1 MDRYE
6 THIIRCLENAVENA
20 VDGVECHIDAVT
32 VQGVIDLLNEKIEQ
46 IEKLS
51 KNSMNLKEL
60 WEKARN
66 GESLTENEHKFLL
79 ADWDERNGYKQH
91 KDGDGDG

>member
-1 MDRYE
+1 MDRYIK
-6 THIIRCLENAVENA
+6 HICDCLEEEIKNAE
-20 VDGVECHIDAVT
+20 DGYYCKIGVVT
-32 VQGVIDLLNEKIEQ
+32 AQGALDIIKEQAEQ

-51 KNSMNLKEL
+51 QNSMNLKEL

-66 GESLTENEHKFLL
+66 GESLTESEHKFLL

-91 KDGDGDG
+91 KDGDGE